1 MLRTIATLFGLTP
14 APRPRP
20 PSARRVAPAP
30 HRAVAPVVPL
40 DAAAARRN
48 DLREQALAL
57 RPDPNARFAAD
68 VALVTRSFDP
78 HSTQPSAEELYL
90 AMSRLAEV
98 GQYVRAVYVAG
109 RRVAVLPLSQ
119 QGDRT
124 RTLAYRNHLTRQTE
138 TDLTT
143 WEDGLAAIDKARSM
157 ALRTGD
163 RLPDLLGVPETVE
176 ARLAALREER
186 AKRLA
191 DQAARRHG
199 GGGNGTMGGTG
210 GGAGPAGSAPP
221 AAPPAGPQRAPEE
234 PEEEP
239 ENGSGPKR

>member
-1 MLRTIATLFGLTP
+1 MLKTIASILGLTP
-14 APRPRP
+14 APRPQRP
-20 PSARRVAPAP
+20 PSAQRVAPAARP
-30 HRAVAPVVPL
+30 SVAPIAPL

-48 DLREQALAL
+48 DLREKALAM

-90 AMSRLAEV
+90 AMSRLADL

-109 RRVAVLPLSQ
+109 RRVAVLPISQ
-119 QGDRT
+119 QGDRA
-124 RTLAYRNHLTRQTE
+124 RTLAYRNHLTRQAE

-143 WEDGLAAIDKARSM
+143 WEDGLSAIDRARSM

-163 RLPDLLGVPETVE
+163 RLPDLLGVPEVVE

-191 DQAARRHG
+191 DQIARRHG
-199 GGGNGTMGGTG
+199 GGNGGGTG

-221 AAPPAGPQRAPEE
+221 AAPPAGPQRFLETDE
-234 PEEEP
+234 DP
-239 ENGSGPKR
+239 ENGSGGPKR

>member
-1 MLRTIATLFGLTP
+1 MLKTLASILGLTS
-14 APRPRP
+14 APTRRP
-20 PSARRVAPAP
+20 PSARRVTPAP
-30 HRAVAPVVPL
+30 RPAVAPVAPL
-40 DAAAARRN
+40 DATAARRN

-57 RPDPNARFAAD
+57 RPDPNSRLAAD

-78 HSTQPSAEELYL
+78 HSTRPSPEELYL

-109 RRVAVLPLSQ
+109 RRVAVLPISQ
-119 QGDRT
+119 QSDRV
-124 RTLAYRNHLTRQTE
+124 RTKAYRDHLLRQTE

-143 WEDGLAAIDKARSM
+143 WEDGLSAIDKARSM

-176 ARLAALREER
+176 QRLAALREER

-199 GGGNGTMGGTG
+199 GGNGGSTGGSTG

-221 AAPPAGPQRAPEE
+221 AAPPAGPQRQTETDE
-234 PEEEP
+234 DP

>member
-1 MLRTIATLFGLTP
+1 MLKTIASILGLTP
-14 APRPRP
+14 APKPRP

-30 HRAVAPVVPL
+30 RPAVAPVVPL

-48 DLREQALAL
+48 DLREKALAL

-119 QGDRT
+119 QGDRA

-163 RLPDLLGVPETVE
+163 RLPDLLGVPESVE
-176 ARLAALREER
+176 VRLAALREER

-199 GGGNGTMGGTG
+199 GGNGGSAG

-221 AAPPAGPQRAPEE
+221 AAPPAGPQRQTETEE
-234 PEEEP
+234 DP
-239 ENGSGPKR
+239 ENGSGGPKR